1 MEEIVLSTQ
10 LRSCHYN
17 GNCTELVVGK
27 PTEMYTSYAYP
38 MIKFTFAFPDIK
50 AVGSY
55 LEFNVDLKK
64 NIPCRLLL
72 EDKERFTRRPVIWAK
87 EINNHDPE
95 EFDFSKSN
103 ESTVYDLALTLR

>member
-1 MEEIVLSTQ
+1 MK
-10 LRSCHYN
+10 
-17 GNCTELVVGK
+17 VGK
-27 PTEMYTSYAYP
+27 PTDIYTSYAYP

-50 AVGSY
+50 DLGLGSY
-55 LEFNVDLKK
+55 YEFTIDLKK

-87 EINNHDPE
+87 EINNHDPA
-95 EFDFSKSN
+95 EFDFPKSN

>member
-1 MEEIVLSTQ
+1 MLYTEF
-10 LRSCHYN
+10 RCCHYN
-17 GNCTELVVGK
+17 GKCTKLKVGK
-27 PTEMYTSYAYP
+27 PTDIYTSYAYP

-50 AVGSY
+50 AGVSRY
-55 LEFNVDLKK
+55 DFVIYLKK
-64 NIPCRLLL
+64 NIPCQILL

-87 EINNHDPE
+87 EINNHDPA